1 MASAWIKILGLGDS
15 SGVYLYHTGSVAPSG
30 VTYGTALPYLLT
42 VPTSMG
48 QRLDPLATL
57 GSDAAVTV
65 DLLLDPVG
73 ASVASELLVMGQ
85 GTPAQAGGSTVR
97 VAAYHSAADT
107 TLTVTD
113 TSGISAGTLIW
124 LASTAECLKVSSVT
138 SATTL
143 SVGRGQLETV
153 ARPIS
158 AGGVFAAAVW
168 DEYPGP
174 HGMVAEM
181 GVDSQTLW
189 RGVVDS
195 VSVTDGTRCS
205 VTMHSL
211 SSVLR
216 RMPYAPPIALQP
228 VAHADLTLAGA
239 QLLNREMTVGPIIV
253 DADAYG
259 SSGSAEWTHALL
271 RVGGGDEWAIV
282 AVSQTR
288 TYTEGGRQLAE
299 YETQIQANGSGVV
312 AIGEGAT
319 VVEFAEERDRL
330 RAALRILRRGCTV
343 EWAGVQT
350 APDAELVLQ
359 QWLTRAE
366 PVGTGLGLPLAWLDL
381 SAIGDGTQI
390 GSVPALA
397 EVTQLPLTGDPIAIV
412 APADSSRTVLEVVED
427 YLLRP
432 AALGLSTGRTGLLT
446 AVDWGWDTITAI
458 ALTGDD
464 TASASYSM
472 QARATDAV
480 PLVVLERQTEL
491 RSPLMLEV
499 SESVGMHEVSG
510 TVRIGTTSTQDLRV
524 VASDRLGPQNYTE
537 PRRVRVYAN
546 RRTLDEVEL
555 RTIDVVSLYSRS
567 LPILR
572 MQLRSAQVSVGDR
585 LTVQRSDLMQA
596 DGTRGS
602 SLLACIVLE
611 QSTDTGSGV
620 QSVALLVLDW
630 YAGAWARAL
639 WAPAAEVTL
648 YSTGSAGVQPNAYT
662 SSAAPA
668 GSGYPTSD
676 ADAFAQA
683 IAGAG
688 GPIVVDICDPDGT
701 RQGTAECSA
710 AASNTLTLSSVTHT
724 PTAGDLIV
732 MAAPADQLTTAAS
745 EWMLDRLALLGD
757 SSGQVSST
765 DVPRW
770 G

>member
-1 MASAWIKILGLGDS
+1 MASAWLKVLGLGDS
-15 SGVYLYHTGSVAPSG
+15 SGVYLYHTGSTPPSG

-48 QRLDPLATL
+48 QRLDPLATV

-65 DLLLDPVG
+65 DLLIAPVG
-73 ASVASELLVMGQ
+73 ASIASELLVRGQ
-85 GTPAQAGGSTVR
+85 GTPAQSGGSTVR

-113 TSGISAGTLIW
+113 TSGISAGTLLW
-124 LASTAECLKVSSVT
+124 LASTGECLKVSAVT

-158 AGGVFAAAVW
+158 AGGVFAAAAW
-168 DEYPGP
+168 DSYPGP
-174 HGMVAEM
+174 HGMIAEM
-181 GVDSQTLW
+181 GVDSETLW

-195 VSVTDGTRCS
+195 VAVTDGTRCS

-211 SSVLR
+211 TSVLR
-216 RMPYAPPIALQP
+216 RIPYDPPRALQP

-259 SSGSAEWTHALL
+259 SSGSAEWSHALL
-271 RVGGGDEWAIV
+271 RVGGGDEWCIV
-282 AVSQTR
+282 QVSQLR
-288 TYTEGGRQLAE
+288 TYTEGGRQLVE
-299 YETQIQANGSGVV
+299 YETQIQSNGSGVV

-319 VVEFAEERDRL
+319 VVEFAEQRDRL

-366 PVGTGLGLPLAWLDL
+366 PVGTGLALPLAWLDL

-412 APADSSRTVLEVVED
+412 APADSSRTVLEVAES

-432 AALGLSTGRTGLLT
+432 AALGLSTGRTGQLT
-446 AVDWGWDTITAI
+446 AVDWGWDTITAT

-524 VASDRLGPQNYTE
+524 VASDRLGPQSGLE

-572 MQLRSAQVSVGDR
+572 MQLRSALVSVGDR
-585 LTVQRSDLMQA
+585 LTVQRADLMQA

-630 YAGAWARAL
+630 YAGAWSRAL
-639 WAPAAEVTL
+639 WAPAAEVTI
-648 YSTGSAGVQPNAYT
+648 YGTGSAGVQPNAYT
-662 SSAAPA
+662 DSSAPA

-676 ADAFAQA
+676 ADAFAAA

-745 EWMLDRLALLGD
+745 TWMLDRLALLGD